1 MSRFTDVLQQ
11 KIKTSSAGLATFLL
25 KALSGF
31 VLGLTFALIG
41 EEAMGYGNISFIF
54 VILVTCLVFLRLTKP
69 WSWVPVLVFDLVMV
83 LIGLLLRMYILI
95 APGA

>member
-1 MSRFTDVLQQ
+1 MSKLSQSLQH

-25 KALSGF
+25 KVFSGF

-41 EEAMGYGNISFIF
+41 EEAMAYETLSFVL
-54 VILVTCLVFLRLTKP
+54 VITVTLLSFLKIAR
-69 WSWVPVLVFDLVMV
+69 SWTWVSVLVFDLIMV
-83 LIGLLLRMYILI
+83 LLGLLIRIYILV